1 MGESIHRRVFGG
13 GGGVKVGYHDL
24 PKPEHLGA
32 AWHDGARRGLVV
44 QANLAT
50 DSGGDRLPVEWIREH
65 RRNGGVFI
73 QRLDLSWD
81 DTLPMPDQARSWAIQ
96 CEMFLNALQGEIDFV
111 QLGNEP
117 DLAHKQ
123 RGELSPEQHA
133 ETFAIVARHLKK
145 YKCTF
150 APIGWLGWAY
160 RMHPADY
167 MRRLY
172 TALTIAGN
180 DELVK
185 WVALHAY
192 DQQMGWDANA
202 YMRDIPGVFY
212 SRRVV
217 ENQIAVMP
225 TWAQQLPRY
234 WAECNA
240 IAEPNSGEW
249 RNDHAGFVAEVCNYA
264 ALQGVAGIAFFR
276 LWRGYPAY
284 NKDYG
289 YAHLPAVM
297 AAIRIAQA
305 THDVAATTPLP
316 VQADINESYRVASD
330 LPFLRVRSSPER
342 TEGNVIGCI
351 KNGEMVRV
359 IGVRGGWAEIGL
371 GAGGTALYRDEAA
384 TQQATGYV
392 MASLLQEA

>member
-1 MGESIHRRVFGG
+1 M
-13 GGGVKVGYHDL
+13 KVGYHDL
-24 PKPEHLGA
+24 PRPEHLGA
-32 AWHDGARRGLVV
+32 AWHDGARRGLVI

-50 DSGGDRLPVEWIREH
+50 DSGGDRPSVEAIREH
-65 RRNGGVFI
+65 RRNGGIFI

-96 CEMFLNALQGEIDFV
+96 CELFLSGLQGEVDYV

-133 ETFAIVARHLKK
+133 ETFAIVARHLSK

-150 APIGWLGWAY
+150 APIGWLFWAY

-212 SRRVV
+212 SRRVI

-225 TWAQQLPRY
+225 TWAQSLPRF
-234 WAECNA
+234 WTECNA

-249 RNDHAGFVAEVCNYA
+249 RNDHAGFVAEVCQYA
-264 ALQGVAGIAFFR
+264 FSQGIGGIAFFR

-297 AAIRIAQA
+297 AAIRTAQA
-305 THDVAATTPLP
+305 THDVATAAEIPPAQAT
-316 VQADINESYRVASD
+316 AEINEWYRVVSD
-330 LPFLRVRSSPER
+330 LPFLRVRSAPER
-342 TEGNVIGCI
+342 ADGNVIGCI
-351 KNGEMVRV
+351 KNGKMVHV
-359 IGVRGGWAEIGL
+359 IEVTSGWAKIAL
-371 GAGGTALYRDEAA
+371 GAGGAQLYRDETVTQEAA
-384 TQQATGYV
+384 GYV
-392 MASLLQEA
+392 MASLLREESQ